1 MDLFVS
7 WCTEHHSACFT
18 SVVLPA
24 VVLPEGIAGLKS
36 CEIQLALSALNCWNP
51 LDVQFLIIH
60 HRLAE
65 SNTEVFHPRGQ
76 AVVFLMS
83 FFSLSWLLNLWFD
96 LPWPWGAYDRGLPP
110 EHKGSEIFRPGSC
123 WMDACSRLPWFKVN
137 NTPAVTPSRD
147 GIASMRLA
155 AGKRRSDIQF
165 VCVCMRLWCFCA
177 MCEICNSLL
186 KPVCCL
192 KRAEFQLQLQISLK
206 GRAFMF
212 LWSERA
218 AHYSLPVAFIAH
230 KEKTHFPIRN
240 QIGHTSILSFSCD
253 VYEATDHWPRSD
265 LSASLYFWSRR
276 CLFLFDNLD
285 ERDKN
290 WMGDGMKHICII
302 LGRISSTTWTPW
314 LRIILM
320 GIFFFSEL
328 DF

>member
-1 MDLFVS
+1 
-7 WCTEHHSACFT
+7 
-18 SVVLPA
+18 
-24 VVLPEGIAGLKS
+24 
-36 CEIQLALSALNCWNP
+36 
-51 LDVQFLIIH
+51 
-60 HRLAE
+60 
-65 SNTEVFHPRGQ
+65 
-76 AVVFLMS
+76 
-83 FFSLSWLLNLWFD
+83 
-96 LPWPWGAYDRGLPP
+96 
-110 EHKGSEIFRPGSC
+110 
-123 WMDACSRLPWFKVN
+123 MDACSRLPWFKVN

-265 LSASLYFWSRR
+265 LSAFFVFLEQKVSFFVWQLGWTRQKLNGGWNEAHLHHSGTHFIDNMNPMTQDYF
-276 CLFLFDNLD
+276 N
-285 ERDKN
+285 
-290 WMGDGMKHICII
+290 GY
-302 LGRISSTTWTPW
+302 
-314 LRIILM
+314 
-320 GIFFFSEL
+320 FFFFRAWFLEAHLLPLGWNYCLKGFLLTYIDNSPSKSRQIIV
-328 DF
+328 